1 MKEAM
6 VERLVEAVKGIAGE
20 GYEVKSTVV
29 KKNNGVELD
38 AVNIRKAGE
47 NVVPTIYIQREL
59 ELLEADKI
67 TVHEAAKHVLRV
79 YEENKSR
86 KPVTDVDIKDISG
99 RDFILQHVEYQLV
112 NAERN
117 AERLETVPARRIAD
131 LAALYR
137 VVVSEDETG
146 TASYILS
153 TEQRL
158 NAQISVEEL
167 DEAAMINTSKVGF
180 TVQSMYEVM
189 AEMMN
194 IDEST
199 VEEMCEGRPGMF
211 VLSNKRKIN
220 GASIILYNEQLAQ
233 LSEKLNDDL
242 LIMPSSIHEVLAV
255 PASSMNAIDLKQ
267 MVREVNDTEVS
278 EQEILGYSVYR
289 YNRKTG
295 VVEVAA

>member
-29 KKNNGVELD
+29 KKNNSVELD
-38 AVNIRKAGE
+38 ALNIRKAGE

-67 TVHEAAKHVLRV
+67 TVHEAAKHVLGV
-79 YEENKSR
+79 YEENKGR
-86 KPVTDVDIKDISG
+86 KPVIDVDIKDISG

-189 AEMMN
+189 AEMMH

-199 VEEMCEGRPGMF
+199 VEEMCEGGTGMF

-255 PASSMNAIDLKQ
+255 PASSMN
-267 MVREVNDTEVS
+267 V
-278 EQEILGYSVYR
+278 
-289 YNRKTG
+289 
-295 VVEVAA
+295 

>member
-1 MKEAM
+1 M
-6 VERLVEAVKGIAGE
+6 
-20 GYEVKSTVV
+20 
-29 KKNNGVELD
+29 
-38 AVNIRKAGE
+38 
-47 NVVPTIYIQREL
+47 
-59 ELLEADKI
+59 
-67 TVHEAAKHVLRV
+67 
-79 YEENKSR
+79 
-86 KPVTDVDIKDISG
+86 
-99 RDFILQHVEYQLV
+99 

-189 AEMMN
+189 AEMMH

-199 VEEMCEGRPGMF
+199 VEEMCEGGPGMF

-255 PASSMNAIDLKQ
+255 PASTMNAIDLKQ

>member
-1 MKEAM
+1 M
-6 VERLVEAVKGIAGE
+6 
-20 GYEVKSTVV
+20 
-29 KKNNGVELD
+29 
-38 AVNIRKAGE
+38 
-47 NVVPTIYIQREL
+47 
-59 ELLEADKI
+59 
-67 TVHEAAKHVLRV
+67 
-79 YEENKSR
+79 
-86 KPVTDVDIKDISG
+86 
-99 RDFILQHVEYQLV
+99 
-112 NAERN
+112 
-117 AERLETVPARRIAD
+117 
-131 LAALYR
+131 
-137 VVVSEDETG
+137 
-146 TASYILS
+146 
-153 TEQRL
+153 

-189 AEMMN
+189 AEMMH

-199 VEEMCEGRPGMF
+199 VEEMCEGGTGMF

-295 VVEVAA
+295 AVEVAA

>member
-1 MKEAM
+1 MAY
-6 VERLVEAVKGIAGE
+6 ERK
-20 GYEVKSTVV
+20 
-29 KKNNGVELD
+29 
-38 AVNIRKAGE
+38 
-47 NVVPTIYIQREL
+47 TIDTWE
-59 ELLEADKI
+59 
-67 TVHEAAKHVLRV
+67 
-79 YEENKSR
+79 
-86 KPVTDVDIKDISG
+86 
-99 RDFILQHVEYQLV
+99 LQHVEYQLV

-189 AEMMN
+189 AEMMH

-199 VEEMCEGRPGMF
+199 VEEMCEGGPGMF

>member
-67 TVHEAAKHVLRV
+67 TVHEAAKHVLGV

-146 TASYILS
+146 T
-153 TEQRL
+153 
-158 NAQISVEEL
+158 
-167 DEAAMINTSKVGF
+167 
-180 TVQSMYEVM
+180 
-189 AEMMN
+189 
-194 IDEST
+194 
-199 VEEMCEGRPGMF
+199 
-211 VLSNKRKIN
+211 
-220 GASIILYNEQLAQ
+220 ASIILYNEQLAQ

-295 VVEVAA
+295 AVEVAA

>member
-1 MKEAM
+1 MQLISERQARTSYRQSTFRENWNYSKRTRLQSMK
-6 VERLVEAVKGIAGE
+6 
-20 GYEVKSTVV
+20 
-29 KKNNGVELD
+29 
-38 AVNIRKAGE
+38 
-47 NVVPTIYIQREL
+47 
-59 ELLEADKI
+59 
-67 TVHEAAKHVLRV
+67 V

-117 AERLETVPARRIAD
+117 TERLETVPARRIAD

-189 AEMMN
+189 AEMMH

-199 VEEMCEGRPGMF
+199 VEEMCEGGPGMF